1 MAKATSAP
9 EEVKDLALNDD
20 VDGIL
25 DLFSDVES
33 TGYENLDNSDF
44 RLTRLKLI
52 QPTSEEIEL
61 EGVKVGEIYN
71 STTKKSS
78 PSLAI
83 TIADITKSRVL
94 WPGEQFKRGDAPVC
108 RSGNGKVGVFHKN
121 NLLNSPRPEG
131 GEFPCDQCPFAKWG
145 TGKNGEK
152 VKPACNLSYSVL
164 MILNEDQTPAR
175 MNFGGTSYSVFKDFI
190 NQCMQKSVALGK
202 KLPANVFNVIL
213 STTREKNDKGLYYVA
228 NLQFDPNS
236 VLVHP
241 KRGNIVGVKSLEE
254 ARIFRSI
261 AEDAKNMFGEMMSS
275 VAAVD
280 EESRFVEVPADAVTT
295 QSSNSEE
302 GVLF

>member
-1 MAKATSAP
+1 MAKTTAAP
-9 EEVKDLALNDD
+9 EESKDLVVHDD
-20 VDGIL
+20 VSGIL
-25 DLFSDVES
+25 DLFSDVET

-44 RLTRLKLI
+44 KLTRLKLI

-78 PSLAI
+78 PSIAI
-83 TIADITKSRVL
+83 TIADISKSRVL

-108 RSGNGKVGVFHKN
+108 RSGDGRVGHFHKN
-121 NLLNSPRPEG
+121 NLPNSPKPEG
-131 GEFPCDQCPFAKWG
+131 GEYPCANCPFAKWG
-145 TGKNGEK
+145 VGKNGERL
-152 VKPACNLSYSVL
+152 KPQCNLAYSVL
-164 MILNEDQTPAR
+164 MVLNEDKTPAR

-190 NQCMQKSVALGK
+190 NQCMQKTAALGK
-202 KLPANVFNVIL
+202 KVPANVFNVIL

-241 KRGNIVGVKSLEE
+241 KRGEIVGIKSLEE
-254 ARIFRSI
+254 AKMFRNI
-261 AEDAKNMFGEMMSS
+261 VEDANNMFGDMMTS

-280 EESRFVEVPADAVTT
+280 EESKFVEVSEDAVST
-295 QSSNSEE
+295 QGPQSAESA
-302 GVLF
+302 LF